1 MAFGAFRYGMGEHT
15 VNATS
20 NKKTQALD
28 GGNEGALSFMSI
40 MNNASE
46 RIAGLDEAGNRAD
59 DAGDSFDVAA
69 VDTDKSI
76 DMDELGAGKSIGMD
90 EENDGDAIDFKEAT
104 SDGVISSEGLS
115 DKKIE
120 NEGISTRTYKN
131 ATELG
136 GLGQGAFLSYTRII
150 TAKIPK
156 DISEAMKTGSSGSPF
171 DFSGDSQELKIT
183 INVSGGSRIYT
194 ASGTDK
200 DGNKFTKEIDP
211 YNVDPTNADYADFA
225 TLCAYIRDT
234 EGMAD
239 NAMQAVRDA
248 APTDITEKGNYLY
261 KVGFYAETNGNLSG
275 AKKLFEQMESFFQR
289 LMGIGKLDVTG
300 NADGTESVNR
310 AGIVNVKSDD
320 PNSIGISSE
329 ISNMG
334 NASDSSKKNGASEGA
349 FYSRLLDE
357 LHEMIQQM
365 MQKILNEILGIDDE
379 GSSEEAEAADTGV
392 NAINPGAD
400 SPKSEELNKPEA
412 NASTPESIYEIP
424 AEKANDLVPNM
435 NTENNLEEEN
445 SVEKYLDMSGAVTL

>member
-1 MAFGAFRYGMGEHT
+1 MADIGNINGYRSVYMAFGAFRYGMGEHT
-15 VNATS
+15 VNATG

-59 DAGDSFDVAA
+59 DAGESFDLAA

-90 EENDGDAIDFKEAT
+90 EEN
-104 SDGVISSEGLS
+104 
-115 DKKIE
+115 
-120 NEGISTRTYKN
+120 EGISTRTYKN
-131 ATELG
+131 AAELG
-136 GLGQGAFLSYTRII
+136 GLGQGSFLSYTRII

-156 DISEAMKTGSSGSPF
+156 DISEAMKIGSSGSPF

-320 PNSIGISSE
+320 PNAISISSGISD
-329 ISNMG
+329 MG

-392 NAINPGAD
+392 NAINPGTD
-400 SPKSEELNKPEA
+400 SQKFDELNKPEA

-435 NTENNLEEEN
+435 NTDNNLKEEN

>member
-1 MAFGAFRYGMGEHT
+1 MADIGNINGYRSVYMAFGAFRYGMGEHT
-15 VNATS
+15 VNATG

-59 DAGDSFDVAA
+59 DAGESFDLAA

-76 DMDELGAGKSIGMD
+76 DMDELG
-90 EENDGDAIDFKEAT
+90 
-104 SDGVISSEGLS
+104 
-115 DKKIE
+115 
-120 NEGISTRTYKN
+120 
-131 ATELG
+131 
-136 GLGQGAFLSYTRII
+136 GLGQGSFLSYTRII

-183 INVSGGSRIYT
+183 INVSSGSRIYT

-320 PNSIGISSE
+320 PNAISISSE
-329 ISNMG
+329 ISDMG

-400 SPKSEELNKPEA
+400 SPKSEELNKQEA
-412 NASTPESIYEIP
+412 STSTPESIYEIP

-435 NTENNLEEEN
+435 NTDNNLKEEN